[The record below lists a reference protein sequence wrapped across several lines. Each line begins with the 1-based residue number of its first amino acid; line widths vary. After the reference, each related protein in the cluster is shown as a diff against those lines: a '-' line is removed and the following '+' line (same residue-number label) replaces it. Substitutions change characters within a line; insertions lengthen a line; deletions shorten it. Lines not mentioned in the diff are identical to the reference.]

1 MKLKKTAAFVAAI
14 TLCAALLAACGNN
27 EGANDET
34 TAGTA
39 AETTSAATTASDVPA
54 VTDDSTADAEDTSA
68 AEDEEAASP
77 LQTAAETAIDGNDWP
92 AMTAVSNSEK
102 DYIAD
107 FFLLDTEN
115 ANYKDLLVMQCPM
128 SANMSELIIIDADD
142 VSSAKADLEARQKK
156 AKEQDAFY
164 PDDVERAGASIVG
177 TEGSYAY
184 FILGNNSDKVETALV
199 EALKN

>member
-1 MKLKKTAAFVAAI
+1 MKLKKTAAFAAAI

-68 AEDEEAASP
+68 AEGEEAASP

-128 SANMSELIIIDADD
+128 SANMSELIIIEADD